1 MKATLLCFM
10 PVAGWA
16 VYQETELYKIR
27 NDDSYLEEILQS
39 ADSLSSNDRGDKGQ
53 GVSRDQFMKQFNSK
67 MNAEESAV
75 KKRLE
80 EEAYAALK

>member
-1 MKATLLCFM
+1 MRIWKLVQVHLNLFRFH
-10 PVAGWA
+10 
-16 VYQETELYKIR
+16 YR